1 MLVEM
6 AVGAR
11 RIETQKRLSQVDVF
25 IPTDLF
31 VFNIFWYMALT
42 AVQLAVFSV
51 EDEARLSMVEIL
63 LSAFEIDQF
72 EIPAMVFHVAQVA
85 LGVLIASV
93 QACTGLTF
101 VGNGL
106 VAGEAFIRKLIAF
119 GAVTF
124 LTVFDAFENCVCA
137 AQFPRRNLGPQ
148 G

>member
-72 EIPAMVFHVAQVA
+72 EIPAMPLNVNRV
-85 LGVLIASV
+85 
-93 QACTGLTF
+93 CT
-101 VGNGL
+101 V
-106 VAGEAFIRKLIAF
+106 
-119 GAVTF
+119 VT
-124 LTVFDAFENCVCA
+124 VEVYN
-137 AQFPRRNLGPQ
+137 
-148 G
+148 